1 MKRWRDIAPLLLGSL
16 GAAITLVTAGL
27 TWLASHPFATDRVLT
42 AEAAALTVIGA
53 VTMLLTRSAGTNWSA
68 RTPWLVSGALL
79 GAAIIARLT
88 ISGWLLASILAFAVA
103 GVLSVAGK
111 RRGLIKGVAF
121 AGVATVLNAALL
133 WALLIAGHG
142 RASPEDFLAL
152 DLRAHALLEDAPLQ
166 DVWVFQLPGG
176 GEGRTVQD
184 VRAALDEV
192 AAPEGT
198 AIAQGLYR
206 LRGLLGDLFGW
217 DAGACERTDSSY
229 IHRLTETDHARSL
242 VVPGTCR
249 GAFRT
254 VYDFGDEA
262 VTEAT
267 NNLVHSFSA
276 TALVPTPDG
285 YRFYMAI
292 YAKEIGWVTPVYMT
306 LINPLR
312 RLFLYPDLVSRTE
325 QGWAARWARSA
336 PASITS
342 EDPILVRAESLRRVY
357 AGERGLGSHRER
369 LRTRSGRR

>member
-1 MKRWRDIAPLLLGSL
+1 MSSQRLLLDTKRWRDIAPLLLGIL
-16 GAAITLVTAGL
+16 GTAITLTLAGL
-27 TWLASHPFATDRVLT
+27 TWRAGYPFTADRVLL
-42 AEAAALTVIGA
+42 AEAAALTVVG
-53 VTMLLTRSAGTNWSA
+53 VVSMVLTRSAGTVWAA
-68 RTPWLVSGALL
+68 RTPWLVGGVLL
-79 GAAIIARLT
+79 GAAFIARLT
-88 ISGWLLASILAFAVA
+88 ISGWLLASTLAFAMA
-103 GVLSVAGK
+103 GILSVAGE
-111 RRGLIKGVAF
+111 RRGLIRGAAS
-121 AGVATVLNAALL
+121 AGVATVVNAALL

-142 RASPEDFLAL
+142 RASPEEFLAL
-152 DLRAHALLEDAPLQ
+152 DLRAHALLADAPLQ
-166 DVWVFQLPGG
+166 DVWVFNLRGG
-176 GEGRTVQD
+176 GEGRRVQD
-184 VRAALDEV
+184 VRAALNEDV
-192 AAPEGT
+192 APEG
-198 AIAQGLYR
+198 IAVVQGLYR
-206 LRGLLGDLFGW
+206 LRRFLGDLFGW

-229 IHRLTETDHARSL
+229 IHRLSETDRARSL

-325 QGWAARWARSA
+325 QGWAARWSRGGSA
-336 PASITS
+336 
-342 EDPILVRAESLRRVY
+342 
-357 AGERGLGSHRER
+357 RER
-369 LRTRSGRR
+369 AYTR